1 MEKDWVSKLSCQ
13 IGKHQ
18 MVVKWHRGLG
28 SMSLSMDGDVLSR
41 KRISELAQRPYLRD
55 VEISGHQITIEV
67 GAVIQEGT
75 LLVRIYVEGDKKV
88 EQSISAQEAYNVRL
102 NNLGELQAHK
112 PSLSETI
119 HYGLIF
125 FTSLF
130 ISALIMTFFFR
141 FAGMLDFNNPFEP
154 ILFASLLSLIT
165 LVAIPRLPI
174 LRKIYDPNRM
184 ARLNRLRQLSNRIQ
198 SNDM

>member
-13 IGKHQ
+13 IGTHQ
-18 MVVKWHRGLG
+18 LVVKWHRGLG
-28 SMSLSMDGDVLSR
+28 SMSLSMDGDVLSSQ
-41 KRISELAQRPYLRD
+41 RISKLAHRPCLRD
-55 VEISGHQITIEV
+55 FEISGHQITVEV

-75 LLVRIYVEGDKKV
+75 LLVRIYAEGEKRI
-88 EQSISAQEAYNVRL
+88 EQSISAQETYNIRL
-102 NNLGELQAHK
+102 NNLDEVNAQH
-112 PSLSETI
+112 PTFSETI

-130 ISALIMTFFFR
+130 ISALIMTFFFEL
-141 FAGMLDFNNPFEP
+141 AGMLDFDKPFES

-174 LRKIYDPNRM
+174 LRRIYDPNRM
-184 ARLNRLRQLSNRIQ
+184 ARLNQLHQFSNRTH
-198 SNDM
+198 

>member
-1 MEKDWVSKLSCQ
+1 MDKDWVSKLRCQ

-28 SMSLSMDGDVLSR
+28 SMSLSMDGDVISK
-41 KRISELAQRPYLRD
+41 KRISELAQRPFLED
-55 VEISGHQITIEV
+55 FEIAGHQVTVEV

-102 NNLGELQAHK
+102 TNLGKLHAHH
-112 PSLSETI
+112 PSVSETI
-119 HYGLIF
+119 QYALIF

-141 FAGMLDFNNPFEP
+141 LAGMLDFDNPFEP

-198 SNDM
+198 SAGI